1 MRPPLTRPWAL
12 CRSPGP
18 KVSKTADQK
27 IIEEAIKRFKAC
39 EEAESR
45 TRKQALEDLK
55 FSLGDQW
62 PDEIRRARE
71 NDPNGARP
79 CLTVDKLGQYVR
91 QVVNDSRQ
99 NKPSIKVR
107 PVDSGADPEVAD
119 VMQGV
124 IRHIEDQ
131 SRADIAYDTGI
142 EFAVRAGFGYIRLTT
157 DYADEDSF
165 DQDAFIKAVRNP
177 FSAYL
182 DKDAQELDGS
192 DARYGFVFDDMPRDA
207 YEAEYPGADACSFD
221 TSATTTH
228 NTWIKEDTVRVCEY
242 FRVEHDEKNHVQLET
257 GEVLSE
263 DEYWAKYQDAEVR
276 PEIRNQ
282 RMIKRR
288 KVMWYKLTANEIL
301 DRSEFPSRFIP
312 IIPVYGHIIDVAG
325 ERRVTGLIHN
335 AIDGQRMYNYSASA
349 YVERVALMPK
359 SPFIAAEGQL
369 EGHES
374 TWAQANTAN
383 IPVLEYK
390 PTDHEGNL
398 LPPPQRQPAADV
410 PTGWLQAMQATEHDI
425 QAALGM
431 YNAAVGAPSNEKSG
445 RAIMAR
451 QREADNATF
460 HFIDNL
466 SRAIRHVGRILV
478 DMIPRIYDTQRIVRI
493 LGEDGSVEN
502 AEFNPALDVPMVERR
517 DQAGNISKVYNPTL
531 GKYDVTISTGPAYT
545 TKRQEAADFMT
556 QIAQSN
562 PQMMPIIGDLMFKA
576 MDMPFAEEIAER
588 LKLMLPPQILEHEK
602 AEQQPEQIPPQ
613 VQQAMQM
620 AGQQIEQLQGA
631 LMQAQQQ
638 LAAMEGDKQTEQA
651 KLTID
656 AQKVQIEQFKAETER
671 MQVQLEAMQQER
683 QAVAPAESPD
693 HEAQESAVL
702 QALMQRVEA
711 IAQAMQQQPQQ
722 PVQVFVEG
730 GQKPVVK
737 RSRAVKQD
745 DGSWAMESI
754 EEPVETEV
762 MQ

>member
-1 MRPPLTRPWAL
+1 VGAL
-12 CRSPGP
+12 SFTGP

-45 TRKQALEDLK
+45 LREQALSDLK

-71 NDPNGARP
+71 NDVNGARP

-124 IRHIEDQ
+124 VRHIEDN
-131 SRADIAYDTGI
+131 SRADIAYDSSI
-142 EFAVRAGFGYIRLTT
+142 EFAVRAGFGYIRVVT

-165 DQDAFIKAVRNP
+165 DVDAFIKTVRNP
-177 FSAYL
+177 FSTYL

-192 DARYGFVFDDMPRDA
+192 DARYGFFFDDMPRESF
-207 YEAEYPGADACSFD
+207 EAEHPGADACSFD

-228 NTWIKEDTVRVCEY
+228 NTWIKVDTVRVCEY
-242 FRVEHDEKNHVQLET
+242 FRVEHDEKNHVQIET
-257 GEVLSE
+257 GEVFSE
-263 DEYWAKYQDAEVR
+263 EDYWTKFKDAEVR
-276 PEIRNQ
+276 PEIKNS

-301 DRSEFPSRFIP
+301 DRREFPSRFIP
-312 IIPVYGHIIDVAG
+312 IVPVYGHIIDVAG
-325 ERRVTGLIHN
+325 ERRVTGLIHP
-335 AIDGQRMYNYSASA
+335 AIDGQRMYNYSISA

-359 SPFIAAEGQL
+359 APFVAAEGQL

-374 TWAQANTAN
+374 EWAQANTAN
-383 IPVLEYK
+383 IPVLQYK
-390 PTDHEGNL
+390 VVDLDGNP
-398 LPPPQRQPAADV
+398 LPAPQRQPAADV

-493 LGEDGSVEN
+493 IGEDGSVES
-502 AEFNPALDVPMVERR
+502 AEFDPDLSAPMIERK
-517 DQAGNISKVYNPTL
+517 DAAGNVINKVYNPTL
-531 GKYDVTISTGPAYT
+531 GKYDVTITVGPAYT
-545 TKRQEAADFMT
+545 TKRQEAADFMS

-562 PQMMPIIGDLMFKA
+562 PQLMPLIGDLMFKA
-576 MDMPFAEEIAER
+576 MDMPFAEEISER
-588 LKLMLPPQILEHEK
+588 MKLMLPPQIAEHEK
-602 AEQQPEQIPPQ
+602 AEQQPDQIPPQ

-638 LAAMEGDKQTEQA
+638 LEAMSNDKDAEQA
-651 KLTID
+651 KLAID
-656 AQKVQIEQFKAETER
+656 AQKIQVEQFKAETDR
-671 MQVQLEAMQQER
+671 LQVQLEAMRNQQ
-683 QAVAPAESPD
+683 PESMG

-702 QALMQRVEA
+702 QSLMQRVEQIAQA
-711 IAQAMQQQPQQ
+711 IAQPAQQ
-722 PVQVFVEG
+722 PVQVFVDG
-730 GQKPVVK
+730 GQKATVK
-737 RSRAVKQD
+737 RSRAVKQE

-754 EEPVETEV
+754 EEPVENEV

>member
-12 CRSPGP
+12 CRLPGP

-45 TRKQALEDLK
+45 LREQALSDLK

-71 NDPNGARP
+71 NDVNGARP

-124 IRHIEDQ
+124 VRHIEDN
-131 SRADIAYDTGI
+131 SRADIAYDSSI
-142 EFAVRAGFGYIRLTT
+142 EFAVRAGFGYIRVVT

-165 DQDAFIKAVRNP
+165 DVDAFIKTVRNP
-177 FSAYL
+177 FSTYL

-192 DARYGFVFDDMPRDA
+192 DARYGFFFDDMPRESF
-207 YEAEYPGADACSFD
+207 EAEHPGADACSFD
-221 TSATTTH
+221 TSATATH

-242 FRVEHDEKNHVQLET
+242 FRVEHDEKNHVQIET
-257 GEVLSE
+257 GEVFSE
-263 DEYWAKYQDAEVR
+263 EDYWAKFKDAEVR
-276 PEIRNQ
+276 PEIKNS

-301 DRSEFPSRFIP
+301 DRREFPSRFIP
-312 IIPVYGHIIDVAG
+312 IVPVYGHIIDVAG
-325 ERRVTGLIHN
+325 ERRITGLIHN
-335 AIDGQRMYNYSASA
+335 AIDGQRMYNYSVSA

-359 SPFIAAEGQL
+359 APFVAAEGQL

-374 TWAQANTAN
+374 EWAQANTAN
-383 IPVLEYK
+383 IPVLQYK
-390 PTDHEGNL
+390 VVDLDGNP
-398 LPPPQRQPAADV
+398 LPAPQRQPAADV

-493 LGEDGSVEN
+493 IGEDGSVES
-502 AEFNPALDVPMVERR
+502 AEFDPDLSAPMIERK
-517 DQAGNISKVYNPTL
+517 DAAGNVINKVYNPTL
-531 GKYDVTISTGPAYT
+531 GKYDVTITVGPAYT
-545 TKRQEAADFMT
+545 TKRQEAADFMS

-562 PQMMPIIGDLMFKA
+562 PQLMPLIGDLMFKA
-576 MDMPFAEEIAER
+576 MDMPYAEEISER
-588 LKLMLPPQILEHEK
+588 LKLMLPPQIAEHEK
-602 AEQQPEQIPPQ
+602 AEQQPDQIPPQ

-638 LAAMEGDKQTEQA
+638 LEAMSNDKDAEQA
-651 KLTID
+651 KLAID
-656 AQKVQIEQFKAETER
+656 AQKIQVEQFKAETDR
-671 MQVQLEAMQQER
+671 LQVQLEAMRNQQ
-683 QAVAPAESPD
+683 PESVG

-702 QALMQRVEA
+702 QSLMQRVEQ
-711 IAQAMQQQPQQ
+711 IAQAIQQPPHQ
-722 PVQVFVEG
+722 PVQVFVDG
-730 GQKPVVK
+730 GQKATVK
-737 RSRAVKQD
+737 RSRAVKQE

-754 EEPVETEV
+754 EEPVENEV

>member
-12 CRSPGP
+12 CRLPGP

-45 TRKQALEDLK
+45 LREQALSDLK
-55 FSLGDQW
+55 FSLGEQW

-71 NDPNGARP
+71 NDVNGARP

-124 IRHIEDQ
+124 VRHIEDN
-131 SRADIAYDTGI
+131 SRADIAYDSSI
-142 EFAVRAGFGYIRLTT
+142 EFAVRAGFGYIRVVT

-165 DQDAFIKAVRNP
+165 DVDAFIKTVRNP
-177 FSAYL
+177 FSTYL

-192 DARYGFVFDDMPRDA
+192 DARYGFFFDDMPRESF
-207 YEAEYPGADACSFD
+207 EAEHPGADACSFD

-242 FRVEHDEKNHVQLET
+242 FRVEHDEKNHVQIET
-257 GEVLSE
+257 GEVFSE
-263 DEYWAKYQDAEVR
+263 EDYWAKFKDAEVR
-276 PEIRNQ
+276 PEIKNS

-301 DRSEFPSRFIP
+301 DRREFPSRFIP
-312 IIPVYGHIIDVAG
+312 IVPVYGHIIDVAG
-325 ERRVTGLIHN
+325 ERRITGLIHN
-335 AIDGQRMYNYSASA
+335 AIDGQRMYNYSVSA

-359 SPFIAAEGQL
+359 APFVAAEGQL

-374 TWAQANTAN
+374 EWAQANTAN
-383 IPVLEYK
+383 IPVLQYK
-390 PTDHEGNL
+390 VVDLDGNP
-398 LPPPQRQPAADV
+398 LPAPQRQPAADV

-493 LGEDGSVEN
+493 IGEDGSVES
-502 AEFNPALDVPMVERR
+502 AEFDPDLSAPMIERK
-517 DQAGNISKVYNPTL
+517 DAAGNVINKVYNPTL
-531 GKYDVTISTGPAYT
+531 GKYDVTITVGPAYT
-545 TKRQEAADFMT
+545 TKRQEAADFMS

-562 PQMMPIIGDLMFKA
+562 PQLMPLIGDLMFKA
-576 MDMPFAEEIAER
+576 MDMPYAEEISER
-588 LKLMLPPQILEHEK
+588 LKLMLPPQIAEHEK
-602 AEQQPEQIPPQ
+602 AEQQPDQIPPQ

-638 LAAMEGDKQTEQA
+638 LEAMSNDKDAEQA
-651 KLTID
+651 KLAID
-656 AQKVQIEQFKAETER
+656 AQKIQVEQFKAETDR
-671 MQVQLEAMQQER
+671 LQVQLEAMRNQQ
-683 QAVAPAESPD
+683 PESVG

-702 QALMQRVEA
+702 QALMQRVEQIAQA
-711 IAQAMQQQPQQ
+711 IAQPAQQ
-722 PVQVFVEG
+722 PVQVFVDG
-730 GQKPVVK
+730 GQKATVK
-737 RSRAVKQD
+737 RSRAVKQE

-754 EEPVETEV
+754 EEPVENEV

>member
-1 MRPPLTRPWAL
+1 MSFT
-12 CRSPGP
+12 GP

-45 TRKQALEDLK
+45 LREQALSDLK

-71 NDPNGARP
+71 NDVNGARP

-124 IRHIEDQ
+124 VRHIEDN
-131 SRADIAYDTGI
+131 SRADIAYDSSI
-142 EFAVRAGFGYIRLTT
+142 EFAVRAGFGYIRVVT

-165 DQDAFIKAVRNP
+165 DVDAFIKAVRNP
-177 FSAYL
+177 FAAYL

-192 DARYGFVFDDMPRDA
+192 DARYGFFFDDMPRESF
-207 YEAEYPGADACSFD
+207 EAEHPGADACSFD

-242 FRVEHDEKNHVQLET
+242 FRVEHDEKNHVQIET
-257 GEVLSE
+257 GEVFSE
-263 DEYWAKYQDAEVR
+263 DEYWAKFKESDVR
-276 PEIRNQ
+276 PEIKNS

-301 DRSEFPSRFIP
+301 DRREFPSRFIP
-312 IIPVYGHIIDVAG
+312 IVPVYGHIIDVAG
-325 ERRVTGLIHN
+325 ERRITGLIHS
-335 AIDGQRMYNYSASA
+335 AIDGQRMYNYSVSA

-359 SPFIAAEGQL
+359 APFIAAEGQL

-374 TWAQANTAN
+374 EWAQANTAN
-383 IPVLEYK
+383 IPVLQYK
-390 PTDHEGNL
+390 VVDLDGNP
-398 LPPPQRQPAADV
+398 LPAPQRQPAADV

-425 QAALGM
+425 QSALGM
-431 YNAAVGAPSNEKSG
+431 YNASVGAPSNEKSG

-451 QREADNATF
+451 QREADIATF

-493 LGEDGSVEN
+493 IGEDGSVES
-502 AEFNPALDVPMVERR
+502 AEFNPDLAAPMVERK
-517 DQAGNISKVYNPTL
+517 DAAGNVIGKVYNPTL
-531 GKYDVTISTGPAYT
+531 GKYDVTITVGPAYT

-562 PQMMPIIGDLMFKA
+562 PQLMPLIGDLMFQA
-576 MDMPFAEEIAER
+576 MDMPYAEEISER
-588 LKLMLPPQILEHEK
+588 LKLMLPPQIAEHEK
-602 AEQQPEQIPPQ
+602 AEQQPDQIPPQ

-638 LAAMEGDKQTEQA
+638 LEAMSNDKDAEQA
-651 KLTID
+651 KLAID
-656 AQKVQIEQFKAETER
+656 AQKIQVEQFKAETDR
-671 MQVQLEAMQQER
+671 LQVQLEAMRNQQ
-683 QAVAPAESPD
+683 PESMG

-702 QALMQRVEA
+702 QSLMQRVEQ
-711 IAQAMQQQPQQ
+711 IAQAIQQPPQQ
-722 PVQVFVEG
+722 PVQVFVDG
-730 GQKPVVK
+730 GQKATVK
-737 RSRAVKQD
+737 RSRAVKQE

-754 EEPVETEV
+754 EEPVENEV

>member
-12 CRSPGP
+12 CRLPGP

-45 TRKQALEDLK
+45 LREQALSDLK
-55 FSLGDQW
+55 FSLGEQW

-71 NDPNGARP
+71 NDVNGARP

-124 IRHIEDQ
+124 VRHIEDN
-131 SRADIAYDTGI
+131 SRADIAYDSSI
-142 EFAVRAGFGYIRLTT
+142 EFAVRAGFGYIRVVT

-165 DQDAFIKAVRNP
+165 DVDAFIKTVRNP
-177 FSAYL
+177 FSTYL

-192 DARYGFVFDDMPRDA
+192 DARYGFFFDDMPRESF
-207 YEAEYPGADACSFD
+207 EAEHPGADACSFD

-242 FRVEHDEKNHVQLET
+242 FRVEHDEKNHVQIDT
-257 GEVLSE
+257 GEVFSE
-263 DEYWAKYQDAEVR
+263 EDYWAKFKDAEVR
-276 PEIRNQ
+276 PEIKNS

-301 DRSEFPSRFIP
+301 DRREFPSRFIP
-312 IIPVYGHIIDVAG
+312 IVPVYGHIIDVAG
-325 ERRVTGLIHN
+325 ERRITGLIHN
-335 AIDGQRMYNYSASA
+335 AIDGQRMYNYSVSA

-359 SPFIAAEGQL
+359 APFVAAEGQL

-374 TWAQANTAN
+374 EWAQANTAN
-383 IPVLEYK
+383 IPVLQYK
-390 PTDHEGNL
+390 VVDLDGNP
-398 LPPPQRQPAADV
+398 LPAPQRQPAADV

-493 LGEDGSVEN
+493 IGEDGSVES
-502 AEFNPALDVPMVERR
+502 AEFDPDLSAPMIERK
-517 DQAGNISKVYNPTL
+517 DAAGNVINKVYNPTL
-531 GKYDVTISTGPAYT
+531 GKYDVTITVGPAYT
-545 TKRQEAADFMT
+545 TKRQEAADFMS

-562 PQMMPIIGDLMFKA
+562 PQLMPLIGDLMFKA
-576 MDMPFAEEIAER
+576 MDMPYAEEISER
-588 LKLMLPPQILEHEK
+588 LKLMLPPQIAEHEK

-638 LAAMEGDKQTEQA
+638 LEAMSNDKDAEQA
-651 KLTID
+651 KLAID
-656 AQKVQIEQFKAETER
+656 AQKIQVEQFKAETDR
-671 MQVQLEAMQQER
+671 LQVQLEAMRNQQ
-683 QAVAPAESPD
+683 PESMG

-702 QALMQRVEA
+702 QSLVQRVEQIAQA
-711 IAQAMQQQPQQ
+711 IAQPAQQ
-722 PVQVFVEG
+722 PVQVFVDG
-730 GQKPVVK
+730 GQKATVK
-737 RSRAVKQD
+737 RSRAVKQE

-754 EEPVETEV
+754 EEPVENEV

>member
-12 CRSPGP
+12 CRLPGP

-45 TRKQALEDLK
+45 LREQALSDLK
-55 FSLGDQW
+55 FSLGEQW

-71 NDPNGARP
+71 NDVNGARP

-124 IRHIEDQ
+124 VRHIEDN
-131 SRADIAYDTGI
+131 SRADIAYDSSI
-142 EFAVRAGFGYIRLTT
+142 EFAVRAGFGYIRVVT

-165 DQDAFIKAVRNP
+165 DVDAFIKTVRNP
-177 FSAYL
+177 FSTYL

-192 DARYGFVFDDMPRDA
+192 DARYGFFFDDMPRESF
-207 YEAEYPGADACSFD
+207 EAEHPGADACSFD

-242 FRVEHDEKNHVQLET
+242 FRVEHDEKNHVQIET
-257 GEVLSE
+257 GEVFSE
-263 DEYWAKYQDAEVR
+263 DDYWDKFKDAEVR
-276 PEIRNQ
+276 PEIKNS

-301 DRSEFPSRFIP
+301 ERREFPSRFIP
-312 IIPVYGHIIDVAG
+312 IVPVYGHIIDVAG
-325 ERRVTGLIHN
+325 ERRITGLIHN
-335 AIDGQRMYNYSASA
+335 AIDGQRMYNYSVSA

-359 SPFIAAEGQL
+359 APFVAAEGQL

-374 TWAQANTAN
+374 EWAQANTAN
-383 IPVLEYK
+383 IPVLQYK
-390 PTDHEGNL
+390 VVDLDGNP
-398 LPPPQRQPAADV
+398 LPAPQRQPAADV

-493 LGEDGSVEN
+493 IGEDGSVES
-502 AEFNPALDVPMVERR
+502 AEFDPDLSAPMIERK
-517 DQAGNISKVYNPTL
+517 DAAGNVINKVYNPTL
-531 GKYDVTISTGPAYT
+531 GKYDVTITVGPAYT
-545 TKRQEAADFMT
+545 TKRQEAADFMS

-562 PQMMPIIGDLMFKA
+562 PQLMPIIGDLMFKS
-576 MDMPFAEEIAER
+576 MDMPYAEEISER
-588 LKLMLPPQILEHEK
+588 LRLMLPPQIAEHEK
-602 AEQQPEQIPPQ
+602 AEQQPGQIPPQ

-638 LAAMEGDKQTEQA
+638 LEAMSNDKDAEQA
-651 KLTID
+651 KLAID
-656 AQKVQIEQFKAETER
+656 AQKIQVEQFKAETDR
-671 MQVQLEAMQQER
+671 LQVQLEAMRNQQ
-683 QAVAPAESPD
+683 PESTG

-702 QALMQRVEA
+702 QSLMQRVEQIAQA
-711 IAQAMQQQPQQ
+711 IAQPQQQQQ
-722 PVQVFVEG
+722 PVQVFVDG
-730 GQKPVVK
+730 GAKPLIK
-737 RSRAVKQD
+737 RGRAVKHE
-745 DGSWAMESI
+745 DGSWSMESF
-754 EEPVETEV
+754 EEAASPEV
-762 MQ
+762 ML

>member
-12 CRSPGP
+12 CRLPGP

-45 TRKQALEDLK
+45 LREQALSDLK
-55 FSLGDQW
+55 FSLGEQW

-71 NDPNGARP
+71 NDVNGARP

-124 IRHIEDQ
+124 VRHIEDN
-131 SRADIAYDTGI
+131 SRADIAYDSSI
-142 EFAVRAGFGYIRLTT
+142 EFAVRAGFGYIRVVT

-165 DQDAFIKAVRNP
+165 DVDAFIKTVRNP
-177 FSAYL
+177 FSTYL

-192 DARYGFVFDDMPRDA
+192 DARYGFFFDDMPRESF
-207 YEAEYPGADACSFD
+207 EAEHPGADACSFD

-242 FRVEHDEKNHVQLET
+242 FRVEHDEKNHVQIDT
-257 GEVLSE
+257 GEVFSE
-263 DEYWAKYQDAEVR
+263 EDYWAKFKDAEVR
-276 PEIRNQ
+276 PEIKNS

-301 DRSEFPSRFIP
+301 DRREFPSRFIP
-312 IIPVYGHIIDVAG
+312 IVPVYGHIIDVAG
-325 ERRVTGLIHN
+325 ERRITGLIHN
-335 AIDGQRMYNYSASA
+335 AIDGQRMYNYSVSA

-359 SPFIAAEGQL
+359 APFVAAEGQL

-374 TWAQANTAN
+374 EWAQANTAN
-383 IPVLEYK
+383 IPVLQYK
-390 PTDHEGNL
+390 VVDLDGNP
-398 LPPPQRQPAADV
+398 LPAPQRQPAADV

-493 LGEDGSVEN
+493 IGEDGSVES
-502 AEFNPALDVPMVERR
+502 AEFDPDLSAPMIERK
-517 DQAGNISKVYNPTL
+517 DAAGNVINKVYNPTL
-531 GKYDVTISTGPAYT
+531 GKYDVTITVGPAYT
-545 TKRQEAADFMT
+545 TKRQEAADFMS

-562 PQMMPIIGDLMFKA
+562 PQLMPLIGDLMFKA
-576 MDMPFAEEIAER
+576 MDMPYAEEISER
-588 LKLMLPPQILEHEK
+588 MKLMLPPQIAEHEK
-602 AEQQPEQIPPQ
+602 AEQQPDQIPPQ

-638 LAAMEGDKQTEQA
+638 LEAMSNDKDAEQA
-651 KLTID
+651 KLAID
-656 AQKVQIEQFKAETER
+656 AQKIQVEQFKAETDR
-671 MQVQLEAMQQER
+671 LQVQLEAMRNQQ
-683 QAVAPAESPD
+683 PESMG

-702 QALMQRVEA
+702 QSLVQRVEQIAQA
-711 IAQAMQQQPQQ
+711 IAQPAQQ
-722 PVQVFVEG
+722 PVQVFVDG
-730 GQKPVVK
+730 GQKATVK
-737 RSRAVKQD
+737 RSRAVKQE

-754 EEPVETEV
+754 EEPVENEV

>member
-12 CRSPGP
+12 CRLPGP

-45 TRKQALEDLK
+45 LREQALSDLK

-71 NDPNGARP
+71 NDVNGARP

-124 IRHIEDQ
+124 VRHIEDN
-131 SRADIAYDTGI
+131 SRADIAYDSSI
-142 EFAVRAGFGYIRLTT
+142 EFAVRAGFGYIRVVT

-165 DQDAFIKAVRNP
+165 DVDAFIKTVRNP
-177 FSAYL
+177 FSTYL

-192 DARYGFVFDDMPRDA
+192 DARYGFFFDDMPRESF
-207 YEAEYPGADACSFD
+207 EAEHPGADACSFD

-242 FRVEHDEKNHVQLET
+242 FRVEHDEKNHVQIET
-257 GEVLSE
+257 GEVFSE
-263 DEYWAKYQDAEVR
+263 EDYWAKFKDAEVR
-276 PEIRNQ
+276 PEIKNS

-301 DRSEFPSRFIP
+301 DRREFPSRFIP
-312 IIPVYGHIIDVAG
+312 IVPVYGHIIDVAG
-325 ERRVTGLIHN
+325 ERRITGLIHS
-335 AIDGQRMYNYSASA
+335 AIDGQRMYNYSVSA

-359 SPFIAAEGQL
+359 APFVAAEGQL

-374 TWAQANTAN
+374 EWAQANTAN
-383 IPVLEYK
+383 IPVLQYK
-390 PTDHEGNL
+390 VVDLDGNL
-398 LPPPQRQPAADV
+398 LPAPQRQPAADV

-493 LGEDGSVEN
+493 IGEDGSVES
-502 AEFNPALDVPMVERR
+502 AEFDPDLSAPMIERK
-517 DQAGNISKVYNPTL
+517 DAAGNVINKVYNPTL
-531 GKYDVTISTGPAYT
+531 GKYDVTITVGPAYT
-545 TKRQEAADFMT
+545 TKRQEAADFMS

-562 PQMMPIIGDLMFKA
+562 PQLMPLIGDLMFKA
-576 MDMPFAEEIAER
+576 MDMPYAEEISER
-588 LKLMLPPQILEHEK
+588 LKLMLPPQIAEHEK
-602 AEQQPEQIPPQ
+602 AEQQPDQIPPQ

-638 LAAMEGDKQTEQA
+638 LEAMSNDKDAEQA
-651 KLTID
+651 KLAID
-656 AQKVQIEQFKAETER
+656 AQKIQVEQFKAETDR
-671 MQVQLEAMQQER
+671 LQVQLEAMRNQQ
-683 QAVAPAESPD
+683 PESIG

-702 QALMQRVEA
+702 QSLMQRVEQIAQA
-711 IAQAMQQQPQQ
+711 IAQPAQQ
-722 PVQVFVEG
+722 PVQVFVDG
-730 GQKPVVK
+730 GQKATVK
-737 RSRAVKQD
+737 RSRAVKQE
-745 DGSWAMESI
+745 DGSWSMESI
-754 EEPVETEV
+754 EEPVENEV
-762 MQ
+762 TQ

>member
-12 CRSPGP
+12 CRLPGP

-45 TRKQALEDLK
+45 LREQALSDLK
-55 FSLGDQW
+55 FSLGEQW

-71 NDPNGARP
+71 NDVNGARP

-124 IRHIEDQ
+124 VRHIEDN
-131 SRADIAYDTGI
+131 SRADIAYDSSI
-142 EFAVRAGFGYIRLTT
+142 EFAVRAGFGYIRVVT

-165 DQDAFIKAVRNP
+165 DVDAYIKAVRNP
-177 FSAYL
+177 FAAYL

-192 DARYGFVFDDMPRDA
+192 DARYGFFFDDMPRESF
-207 YEAEYPGADACSFD
+207 EAEHPGADACSFD

-242 FRVEHDEKNHVQLET
+242 FRVEHDEKNHVQIET
-257 GEVLSE
+257 GEVFSE
-263 DEYWAKYQDAEVR
+263 DEYWAKFKESDVR
-276 PEIRNQ
+276 PEIKNS

-301 DRSEFPSRFIP
+301 DRREFPSRFIP

-325 ERRVTGLIHN
+325 ERRITGLIHS
-335 AIDGQRMYNYSASA
+335 AIDGQRMYNYSVSA

-359 SPFIAAEGQL
+359 APFIAAEGQL

-374 TWAQANTAN
+374 EWAQANTAN
-383 IPVLEYK
+383 IPVLQYK
-390 PTDHEGNL
+390 VVDLDGNP
-398 LPPPQRQPAADV
+398 LPAPQRQPAADV

-425 QAALGM
+425 QSALGM
-431 YNAAVGAPSNEKSG
+431 YNASVGAPSNEKSG

-493 LGEDGSVEN
+493 IGEDGSVES
-502 AEFNPALDVPMVERR
+502 AELNPDLAAPMVERK
-517 DQAGNISKVYNPTL
+517 DVAGNVIGKVYNPTL
-531 GKYDVTISTGPAYT
+531 GKYDVTITVGPAYT

-562 PQMMPIIGDLMFKA
+562 PELMPLIGDLMFKA
-576 MDMPFAEEIAER
+576 MDMPYAEEISER
-588 LKLMLPPQILEHEK
+588 LKLMLPPQITEHEK

-638 LAAMEGDKQTEQA
+638 LEAMSNDKGAEQA
-651 KLTID
+651 KLAID
-656 AQKVQIEQFKAETER
+656 AQKIQVEQFKAETDR
-671 MQVQLEAMQQER
+671 LQVQLEAMRNQQ
-683 QAVAPAESPD
+683 PESTG

-702 QALMQRVEA
+702 QALMQRVEQ
-711 IAQAMQQQPQQ
+711 IAQAIQQPPQQ
-722 PVQVFVEG
+722 PVQVFVDG
-730 GQKPVVK
+730 GQKATVK
-737 RSRAVKQD
+737 RSRAVKQE

-754 EEPVETEV
+754 EEPVENEV